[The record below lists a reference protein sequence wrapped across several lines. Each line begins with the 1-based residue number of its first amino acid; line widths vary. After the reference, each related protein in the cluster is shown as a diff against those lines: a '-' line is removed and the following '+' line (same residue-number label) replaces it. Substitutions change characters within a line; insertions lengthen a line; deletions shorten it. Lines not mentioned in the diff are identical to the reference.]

1 MATIKLV
8 SLGSGREI
16 EVPDNATVKDVREI
30 AGVSDDLELRFNG
43 EAVSDE
49 AGTHVTPGSTVS
61 AAAPSV
67 KHGVPARIVAR
78 YRIRFGS

>member
-1 MATIKLV
+1 MSATIKLV

-16 EVPDNATVKDVREI
+16 EVPDNATVADVRKI

-43 EAVSDE
+43 ETVSDE
-49 AGTHVTPGSTVS
+49 GSTRVSQGDTVS

-67 KHGVPARIVAR
+67 KHGAEKVRFVIRVA
-78 YRIRFGS
+78 S